1 MTGLVPIPCNRQALV
16 IFSDKFSV
24 GTDPRWVFRYGFQ
37 ENIAT
42 NGHQFKEE
50 STLFS
55 LATIYPVLLSYRI
68 VINCFL
74 NSIIVLF
81 IYS

>member
-1 MTGLVPIPCNRQALV
+1 MTGIVPTACNRQALV
-16 IFSDKFSV
+16 IFSDKLPV
-24 GTDPRWVFRYGFQ
+24 GTDPRCVCRYDFQ
-37 ENIAT
+37 ENIAPI
-42 NGHQFKEE
+42 GHQFKEE

-55 LATIYPVLLSYRI
+55 LATIYPVLLSYHI